1 VRPALVRSVL
11 TPGGRGGQNTD
22 NHGPPPGPLLLALG
36 GEALLPSALT
46 NRARGLMTALISS
59 FALVTLIFMSPAW
72 IVPLLALTA
81 AAPLRDAAPRET
93 GPSGAFG

>member
-1 VRPALVRSVL
+1 MS
-11 TPGGRGGQNTD
+11 
-22 NHGPPPGPLLLALG
+22 
-36 GEALLPSALT
+36 
-46 NRARGLMTALISS
+46 ALISS

-81 AAPLRDAAPRET
+81 AAPHET